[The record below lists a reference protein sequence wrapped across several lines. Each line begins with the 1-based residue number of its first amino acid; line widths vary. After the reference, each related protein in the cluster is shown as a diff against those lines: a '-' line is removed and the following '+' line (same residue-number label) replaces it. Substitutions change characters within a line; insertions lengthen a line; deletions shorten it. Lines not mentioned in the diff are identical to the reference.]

1 MSITRDLVCTGEHGF
16 SAGAGTAGDSGSG
29 PAQRTAQVSAERLRE
44 VAASR
49 FGIDE
54 FREGQLEAMAA
65 AATGRDVLAVMPTGH
80 GKSAIYQVPGAALPG
95 TAVVVSPL
103 IALQHDQVEAINEDL
118 GAEVAFALNSAVGAR
133 RERAAWAAVERGD
146 AKFLF
151 LAPEQLAREETT
163 QRLAAH
169 PPSLFVVD
177 EAHCISSWGH
187 DFRPD
192 YLVLREAAERLGR
205 PPVVALTAT
214 ASPHTRAEIVDR
226 LGLRDPL
233 VLVHSFDRPNIE
245 LRVVRHH
252 RSSDK
257 RRAVLDE
264 VAGLGGPGLVY
275 VATRKETE
283 DYAAELTR
291 RGVRAEAYHAGRRK
305 SERDEVHTRFH
316 DHELDVVVATT
327 AFGMGIDKPDVRFV
341 VHADIPDSLDSY
353 YQEIGRA
360 GRDGRPALAVLHYRS
375 EDLGLQQYFAGAAP
389 EPEDL
394 EKVFRAVRR
403 HGPVRSRELRE
414 HTGLG
419 PRAQARALHLLE
431 HSGGVLARR
440 EGCRAVDG
448 ATPESAVAAALAEAE
463 ARHRIDRSRIDMMR
477 GYAETDGCRRDWLLN
492 YFGEETGGWCGNCDN
507 CAETGSAA
515 EAEERAAATPHG
527 WEIQTP
533 VTHREWGHGIVMGA
547 EPDRIIVLF
556 DSVGYKELSL
566 RLVEEH
572 EGLLERGPEERREDG
587 A

>member
-1 MSITRDLVCTGEHGF
+1 MGAAT
-16 SAGAGTAGDSGSG
+16 GAGRRAA
-29 PAQRTAQVSAERLRE
+29 PVSAERLRE

-49 FGIDE
+49 FGIEE
-54 FREGQLEAMAA
+54 FREGQLEAMVAA
-65 AATGRDVLAVMPTGH
+65 AAGRDVLAVMPTGH
-80 GKSAIYQVPGAALPG
+80 GKSAIYQVPGAVLPG

-103 IALQHDQVEAINEDL
+103 IALQHDQVAAINEDL
-118 GAEVAFALNSAVGAR
+118 GAEVAFAVNSAVGAR
-133 RERAAWAAVERGD
+133 RERAAWDAVARGD

-151 LAPEQLAREETT
+151 LAPEQLAREEITE
-163 QRLAAH
+163 RLAVH

-192 YLVLREAAERLGR
+192 YLVLQEAVQRLGR
-205 PPVVALTAT
+205 PAVVALTAT

-226 LGLRDPL
+226 LGLDDPL

-252 RSSDK
+252 QASDK

-264 VAGLGGPGLVY
+264 VSGLAGPGLVY
-275 VATRKETE
+275 VATRRETE
-283 DYAAELTR
+283 DYAAELVR
-291 RGVRAEAYHAGRRK
+291 RGVRAEAYHAGRRR
-305 SERDEVHTRFH
+305 SERDEVHARFH
-316 DHELDVVVATT
+316 GDELDVVVATT

-389 EPEDL
+389 EPADL
-394 EKVFRAVRR
+394 EQVLRAVRR
-403 HGPVRSRELRE
+403 HGPVRARELRE

-431 HSGGVLARR
+431 HSGGVLARP
-440 EGCRAVDG
+440 EGYRGVDG
-448 ATPESAVAAALAEAE
+448 VAPEDAVAAALAEAE
-463 ARHRIDRSRIDMMR
+463 AQHRIDRSRIAMMR
-477 GYAETDGCRRDWLLN
+477 GYAETDGCRRDWLLH
-492 YFGEETGGWCGNCDN
+492 YFGEETDGWCGNCDT

-515 EAEERAAATPHG
+515 EAAERSAATPHG
-527 WEIQTP
+527 WAIQTP

-547 EPDRIIVLF
+547 EPDRITVLF
-556 DSVGYKELSL
+556 DAVGYKELSL

-572 EGLLERGPEERREDG
+572 DGLLVRGSGERRDE
-587 A
+587 AP